1 MIRVIQWATGSVG
14 SAQLRE
20 VIDRPDLELVGLYL
34 YGQSKLDIDAGVL
47 VGRPPTGVAATDDAS
62 AILELVDTL
71 RYPRVGG
78 STPARADTTQT
89 CRPHERDRRRRDGD
103 GQPTKG

>member
-47 VGRPPTGVAATDDAS
+47 VGRPPTGVAATDDADKPVRKVPS
-62 AILELVDTL
+62 
-71 RYPRVGG
+71 
-78 STPARADTTQT
+78 
-89 CRPHERDRRRRDGD
+89 RDGAI
-103 GQPTKG
+103 PAAAHA

>member
-62 AILELVDTL
+62 AT
-71 RYPRVGG
+71 
-78 STPARADTTQT
+78 ART
-89 CRPHERDRRRRDGD
+89 RPPPPRRRW
-103 GQPTKG
+103 PTDKRLTISHANVILAIEMSSRLRI